1 MKKCICLTLSALLLM
16 SSAAL
21 AAPTAKAVKSVVDHF
36 NSGAEV
42 ILVEYKFCSDITLKG
57 ENKNECADTLD
68 PVTLNKEDK
77 VYLWMSYMVPKK
89 SNPNILV
96 QFNKSGRTML
106 SRDITLIASLS
117 ARTWIRVPTGK
128 SGAWTI
134 AIDQETD
141 DSFTNISTLTYS
153 VSDVSQ

>member
-1 MKKCICLTLSALLLM
+1 MKKCICLTLSTLLLM

-21 AAPTAKAVKSVVDHF
+21 AAPTANAIKGVVDHY

-42 ILVEYKFCSDITLKG
+42 ILVDYKFCSDVALKG
-57 ENKNECADTLD
+57 EKKNECVDTLD
-68 PVTLNKEDK
+68 PATLNKEDK
-77 VYLWMSYMVPKK
+77 VYLWMTYMVPKK

-106 SRDITLIASLS
+106 SRDIALIASFS
-117 ARTWIRVPTGK
+117 ARTWIPVPTGK

-134 AIDQETD
+134 AIDQETGD
-141 DSFTNISTLTYS
+141 NFTNISTLTYN
-153 VSDVSQ
+153 VSDVPQ